1 MPPMRWTPAI
11 LALCAAC
18 ATNSGQG
25 GATLQSDGAWV
36 REFHTDRDT
45 AYHATLEA
53 FRNEGYS
60 IERVNPLGGTIAA
73 KSPVRSTSY
82 PLYGEVLRY
91 RMARADFEEIPGGS
105 SGAGASS
112 RLIENWL
119 VLTDTRENSGRGR
132 DPTND
137 RPVGDREAF
146 EEWFEE
152 IAEVLEKG

>member
-91 RMARADFEEIPGGS
+91 RMARADFEEIPGKGT
-105 SGAGASS
+105 
-112 RLIENWL
+112 RIRL

-137 RPVGDREAF
+137 RPVGDREVF